1 MRPDR
6 LRRVDEL
13 LRERPPMVQAPG
25 ELHDRVMF
33 RVESVRPMRIAP
45 AAARRSPG
53 PSWLKVAACLALF
66 TAAGV
71 GLRDFL
77 NEPAAPELPPVAIV
91 KTSSPISPLPRIDPT
106 RIDPTPLLSP
116 ARTITASLQQ
126 PLMNEAKSVIE
137 DTKRAADFVV
147 SCLPF
152 TSAR

>member
-1 MRPDR
+1 MRSDR

-13 LRERPPMVQAPG
+13 LRERPPMASAPG

-33 RVESVRPMRIAP
+33 RVESARPLRLAP
-45 AAARRSPG
+45 AAARTPG
-53 PSWLKVAACLALF
+53 PGWLKVAACLALF
-66 TAAGV
+66 TATGV
-71 GLRDFL
+71 GVRDLL